1 MENEIIT
8 KRGLILILVIATVAI
23 LVGLVWLIATY
34 VPWNRLGFSSPSIT
48 PTTSRI
54 EKNCTYPVSYWMEH
68 PELYPPQMVLG
79 SKVYQANDIHEALT
93 GSDEDPTAQL
103 QAQLVGAFLNISS
116 GADQGLIETTIFQA
130 YSWLVQHPDGSQVS
144 ESELETGSRYYNILE
159 AYNLGLAGV
168 APCEEE
174 TTIIKTYTATPSG
187 VPPTVATVTPSQTL
201 TITPS
206 ETATPIEITA
216 TATYMV
222 ILPTNTAI
230 QNTEPPIQLPT
241 NTPREPTVQ
250 PSSTPT
256 EQPPPPDTPTNTSQ
270 PPDTSTPETP
280 ATITPPA
287 TEPATATLPPP

>member
-144 ESELETGSRYYNILE
+144 ESELETGSRYYNIL
-159 AYNLGLAGV
+159 
-168 APCEEE
+168 
-174 TTIIKTYTATPSG
+174 
-187 VPPTVATVTPSQTL
+187 VPTTVATVTPSQTL

-206 ETATPIEITA
+206 ETATPIEMTA

-250 PSSTPT
+250 PTSTPT
-256 EQPPPPDTPTNTSQ
+256 VKPPPDTPTNTSPPPDTPTNTSP

-280 ATITPPA
+280 ATLTPIAETAIP
-287 TEPATATLPPP
+287 TEVPP